1 MHLTSKIKSKLS
13 FEHSLID
20 FPSSSSMFFVKGSLL
35 FSASLRHRLISV
47 RSLSKTHQPA
57 LFESKWASI
66 FAQSTTNAYL
76 PLPSPA
82 NPSRQDQPFLMLF
95 PPPNVTGTLHLGHA
109 LTTCVHDCLLRW
121 HIMQGKRSVRCVP
134 GYDHAGIATQV
145 DAQISSC

>member
-1 MHLTSKIKSKLS
+1 MLFI
-13 FEHSLID
+13 
-20 FPSSSSMFFVKGSLL
+20 KGSL
-35 FSASLRHRLISV
+35 FISSAALRQRLIIY

-66 FAQSTTNAYL
+66 FAQSSSNAYL
-76 PLPSPA
+76 PPSSSDPCH
-82 NPSRQDQPFLMLF
+82 QDQRFVMLF

-121 HIMQGKRSVRCVP
+121 NIMQRKKYVRCVP

-145 DAQISSC
+145 DTQISLY